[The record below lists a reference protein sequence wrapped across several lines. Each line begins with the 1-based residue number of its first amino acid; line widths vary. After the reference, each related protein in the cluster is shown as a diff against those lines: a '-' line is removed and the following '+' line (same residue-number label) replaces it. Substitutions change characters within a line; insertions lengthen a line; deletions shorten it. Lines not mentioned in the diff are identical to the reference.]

1 MSELELLLV
10 NEADNCTI
18 YTIQFLSETDSEFE
32 RFYNKFKDDAV
43 YTPT

>member
-18 YTIQFLSETDSEFE
+18 YTINSYRKQIASLNVSITNS
-32 RFYNKFKDDAV
+32 RMMRCT
-43 YTPT
+43 TPT